1 MLKIGVLGLGNIA
14 QKAYLP
20 VMAQMQ
26 DRVDWYLCTRQ
37 PAKLAQL
44 QAQYHFSHAT
54 DSIDDLLTSHLDAL
68 FIHTPTPTHYALVRQ
83 ALENGLHVFI
93 DKPLSEKPFEVA
105 ALYQLAKQQNR
116 LLMVGFNRR
125 FAPMIQQLAALPAK
139 HLIEVTKTR
148 VDTLQPTPFAI
159 YDLMVH
165 PLDTALYLAGDIGL
179 DYQVHTYC
187 QQTDHHELLLARI
200 QLETPHQLITVTLD
214 MQSGTNQEIATVQT
228 PTGRYTVNNLTELVH
243 QQATGQ
249 QLETV
254 ADWVPTLT
262 NRGFA
267 PMIDAFISAIENQQP
282 SPVSTAS
289 SRLSHELCQQLIE
302 DAKLR

>member
-54 DSIDDLLTSHLDAL
+54 DSIDDLLTSHLDSL

-159 YDLMVH
+159 YDLMIH

-249 QLETV
+249 QLENV
-254 ADWVPTLT
+254 ADWTPTLT

-267 PMIDAFISAIENQQP
+267 PMIDAFISAIENDQP
-282 SPVSTAS
+282 SPISTAR

>member
-44 QAQYHFSHAT
+44 QAQYHFPHAT

-165 PLDTALYLAGDIGL
+165 PLDTSLYLAGDIGL
-179 DYQVHTYC
+179 HYRVHTYC

-249 QLETV
+249 QLENV
-254 ADWVPTLT
+254 ADWTPTLT

-267 PMIDAFISAIENQQP
+267 PMIDAFISAIENDQP
-282 SPVSTAS
+282 SPISTAS

-302 DAKLR
+302 DANLR

>member
-44 QAQYHFSHAT
+44 QTQYHFPHAT

>member
-54 DSIDDLLTSHLDAL
+54 DSIDDLLTSHLDSL

-165 PLDTALYLAGDIGL
+165 PLDTSLYLAGDIGS
-179 DYQVHTYC
+179 DYQVRTYC
-187 QQTDHHELLLARI
+187 QQTDQNELLLARI

-254 ADWVPTLT
+254 ADWTPTLT

-267 PMIDAFISAIENQQP
+267 PMIDAFIRAIEDHQP
-282 SPVSTAS
+282 SPVSMAS
-289 SRLSHELCQQLIE
+289 SRLSHELCQQIIE

>member
-54 DSIDDLLTSHLDAL
+54 DSIDDLLTSHLDSL

-148 VDTLQPTPFAI
+148 VDTLQATPFAI
-159 YDLMVH
+159 YDLMIH

-214 MQSGTNQEIATVQT
+214 MQSGTNQEIATVHT

-243 QQATGQ
+243 QQAMGQ

-254 ADWVPTLT
+254 ADWIPTLT

-267 PMIDAFISAIENQQP
+267 PMIDAFIIAIENQQP

-302 DAKLR
+302 DANLR

>member
-37 PAKLAQL
+37 PTKLAQL
-44 QAQYHFSHAT
+44 QTQYHFPHAT
-54 DSIDDLLTSHLDAL
+54 TSIEDLFTSHLDAL
-68 FIHTPTPTHYALVRQ
+68 FIHTPTATHYALVRQ

-148 VDTLQPTPFAI
+148 IDTLQPTPFAI
-159 YDLMVH
+159 YDLIIH
-165 PLDTALYLAGDIGL
+165 PLDTALYLAGDIGS
-179 DYQVHTYC
+179 DYQVRTYC
-187 QQTDHHELLLARI
+187 QQTDRHELLLARI

-214 MQSGTNQEIATVQT
+214 IQSGTNQEIATVQT

-243 QQATGQ
+243 QQATVQ

-254 ADWVPTLT
+254 ADWTPTLT

-267 PMIDAFISAIENQQP
+267 PMIDAFIRAIEAHHP
-282 SPVSTAS
+282 APVSTAS
-289 SRLSHELCQQLIE
+289 SRLSHELCQQIIE

>member
-44 QAQYHFSHAT
+44 QAQYHFPHAT

-148 VDTLQPTPFAI
+148 VDTLQATPFAI
-159 YDLMVH
+159 YDLMIH

-187 QQTDHHELLLARI
+187 QQTGHHELLLARI

-243 QQATGQ
+243 QQAMGQ

-254 ADWVPTLT
+254 ADWIPTLT

-267 PMIDAFISAIENQQP
+267 PMIDAFISAIENDQP

-302 DAKLR
+302 DANLR

>member
-54 DSIDDLLTSHLDAL
+54 DSIDDLLTSHLDSL

-165 PLDTALYLAGDIGL
+165 PLDTSLYLAGDIGL

-249 QLETV
+249 QLENV
-254 ADWVPTLT
+254 ADWTPTLT

-267 PMIDAFISAIENQQP
+267 PMIDAFISAIENDQP
-282 SPVSTAS
+282 SPISTAS

>member
-14 QKAYLP
+14 KKAYLP

-44 QAQYHFSHAT
+44 QTQYHFPHAT

-148 VDTLQPTPFAI
+148 VDTLQATPFAI
-159 YDLMVH
+159 YDLMIH

>member
-54 DSIDDLLTSHLDAL
+54 DSIDDLLTSHLDSL

-159 YDLMVH
+159 YDLMIH

-249 QLETV
+249 QLENV
-254 ADWVPTLT
+254 ADWTPTLT

-267 PMIDAFISAIENQQP
+267 PMIDAFISAIENDQP
-282 SPVSTAS
+282 SPISTAS

>member
-54 DSIDDLLTSHLDAL
+54 DSIDDLLTSHLDSL

-148 VDTLQPTPFAI
+148 VDTLQATPFAI
-159 YDLMVH
+159 YDLMIN

-249 QLETV
+249 QLENV
-254 ADWVPTLT
+254 ADWTPTLT

-267 PMIDAFISAIENQQP
+267 PMIDAFISAIENDQP
-282 SPVSTAS
+282 SPISTAS

>member
-44 QAQYHFSHAT
+44 QAQYHFPHAT

-148 VDTLQPTPFAI
+148 IDTLQPTPFAI
-159 YDLMVH
+159 YDLMIH
-165 PLDTALYLAGDIGL
+165 PLDTALYLAGDIGS
-179 DYQVHTYC
+179 DYQVRTYC
-187 QQTDHHELLLARI
+187 QQTDQHELLIARI

-228 PTGRYTVNNLTELVH
+228 QTGRYTVNNLTELVH

-254 ADWVPTLT
+254 ADWTPTLT

-267 PMIDAFISAIENQQP
+267 PMIDAFISAIENDQP
-282 SPVSTAS
+282 SPISTAS